1 MHYNYLYTLSSQYV
15 CLQLLG
21 HNGPFVGFYLK
32 ARPALRDKKFT
43 AIFIQQSFKN
53 YRTSLNDN
61 KKADDTLKH
70 HNASLSINV
79 SVASACI

>member
-1 MHYNYLYTLSSQYV
+1 MNRFFDYENISLYLDDIIEYIKLTCSDNMKLMHYNYLYTLSSQCV

-43 AIFIQQSFKN
+43 AIFIQ
-53 YRTSLNDN
+53 
-61 KKADDTLKH
+61 
-70 HNASLSINV
+70 
-79 SVASACI
+79 